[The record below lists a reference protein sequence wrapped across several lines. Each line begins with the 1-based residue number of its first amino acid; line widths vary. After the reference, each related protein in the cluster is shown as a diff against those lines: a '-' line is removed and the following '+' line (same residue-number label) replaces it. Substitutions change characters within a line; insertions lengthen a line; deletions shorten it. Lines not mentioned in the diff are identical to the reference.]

1 MKTDYDVIIMGA
13 GVVGSM
19 IARFLSRYRLKI
31 LLLEKEADVGMGA
44 SSANSAIVHAGYDP
58 VPGSLKA
65 ITNVAGNAMWDALA
79 GELGIPFDR
88 RGDYVVAVGQE
99 ELPGLEVL
107 LERGRRNGVPGMH
120 LISGDEMMRREPN
133 INPQVS
139 GALWAPTGGICD
151 PFQAT
156 IAAAENAVQNGAEF
170 LLETAFHDFMMDG
183 KRIVGV
189 KTNRGVLNCR
199 WVVNAAGLY
208 SDEVMHKAGVRVDFK
223 ITPRRGE
230 YSILDRADITINN
243 VLFPVPS
250 EAGKGTLVT
259 ATLHGNTLVGPNA
272 QYVEEKEDRAISKP
286 GQDEIWQGAHKLFP
300 GLEARH
306 IIAVYAGLR
315 SSGNARSLGAE
326 TDLVGDF
333 VIEIPTAVK
342 GLVNLGGIESPGLT
356 AAPAIAQMVVDLM
369 QEAGEKLVEKDDWH
383 PIRPARPVFR
393 HLPHD
398 ERARLV
404 KNDPSYGRVICRCEL
419 VTEGEILA
427 EIRASIPAR
436 TYDAIKRRTWL
447 GTGRCQGAFDMP
459 RMVELLAQELGIS
472 PFEVSKKGSGSEF
485 LYRRTKEAVDT
496 EAQDAA

>member
-1 MKTDYDVIIMGA
+1 
-13 GVVGSM
+13 
-19 IARFLSRYRLKI
+19 
-31 LLLEKEADVGMGA
+31 
-44 SSANSAIVHAGYDP
+44 
-58 VPGSLKA
+58 
-65 ITNVAGNAMWDALA
+65 
-79 GELGIPFDR
+79 
-88 RGDYVVAVGQE
+88 
-99 ELPGLEVL
+99 
-107 LERGRRNGVPGMH
+107 
-120 LISGDEMMRREPN
+120 
-133 INPQVS
+133 
-139 GALWAPTGGICD
+139 
-151 PFQAT
+151 
-156 IAAAENAVQNGAEF
+156 
-170 LLETAFHDFMMDG
+170 
-183 KRIVGV
+183 
-189 KTNRGVLNCR
+189 
-199 WVVNAAGLY
+199 
-208 SDEVMHKAGVRVDFK
+208 MHKAGVRVDFK